1 MEASIAQQYADLS
14 GRISQDQ
21 LMDPRAQVPLLLRS
35 AKTGNGQRDER
46 AADTLQPTGLATST
60 RGCRSSHHER

>member
-21 LMDPRAQVPLLLRS
+21 LMDPRAQVTLLLRS
-35 AKTGNGQRDER
+35 AKERQRATR
-46 AADTLQPTGLATST
+46 RAGGRHAAADRAGHEEET
-60 RGCRSSHHER
+60 RLSQQSP